1 MNQFR
6 KFQNLEQPVGDLN
19 TEISLLKERLV
30 AASSFSVLEQQIL
43 RTTALK
49 YRKQAAEMF
58 MNSTDDKLKE
68 IIKETGAAFS
78 QTFSDL
84 SKSGYGIPMKDEM
97 VSGEDLLERS
107 LSGAESMLKAE
118 GALRELMPN
127 EFSTLLKIST
137 NIQIYNTYSLQVRKE
152 FRSKLEVYVHQVLK
166 NLSRDDFSREILRS
180 AAEGDNESLKK
191 VRELLGKDLVSE
203 KEILDLKLRKL
214 IQELVH

>member
-1 MNQFR
+1 
-6 KFQNLEQPVGDLN
+6 
-19 TEISLLKERLV
+19 
-30 AASSFSVLEQQIL
+30 
-43 RTTALK
+43 
-49 YRKQAAEMF
+49 
-58 MNSTDDKLKE
+58 
-68 IIKETGAAFS
+68 
-78 QTFSDL
+78 
-84 SKSGYGIPMKDEM
+84 MKDEM

-127 EFSTLLKIST
+127 EFSTLLKISA

-166 NLSRDDFSREILRS
+166 NLSRDDFSMVILRS

-203 KEILDLKLRKL
+203 KEILDLKLRKI
-214 IQELVH
+214 IQELVN